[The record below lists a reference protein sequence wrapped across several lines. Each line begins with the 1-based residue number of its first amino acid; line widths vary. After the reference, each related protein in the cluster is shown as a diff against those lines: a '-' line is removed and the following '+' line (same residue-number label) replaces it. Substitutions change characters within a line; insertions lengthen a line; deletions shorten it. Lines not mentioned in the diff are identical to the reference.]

1 MIKGIV
7 ASVLASVLFSGIYFL
22 SPFLAPLDGEQIFG
36 WRVLL
41 TLPFTTALLL
51 WRGEG
56 TRLRQLW
63 HSVRQAPRSA
73 LGLLLSA
80 AMLGV
85 QLWLFMWAPLHGR
98 ALPVSLGYFLLP
110 LVMVLTGRV
119 FFGEQ
124 LSRAQLLATLLAGAG
139 VGFELW
145 RAGSLSWEMWL
156 VALGYTAYFVLR
168 RHLRTD
174 HLAGHWLDMALLVPA
189 ALFFTVRA
197 PSSVPLL
204 ADHPV
209 LFALLPLL
217 GVLSAVAL
225 ALYMAASG
233 WLEVDKATLQH
244 RRYPNVF
251 GLGDIN
257 GTPRGKTAATV
268 KKSAPI
274 VAQHVVDL
282 IAGRPLDG
290 HFDGYTSCPMIVRE
304 GSAMLIEI
312 DYDCKL
318 TPSLPMIEP
327 PQESYFAW
335 LMKVWMLKPAYMAV
349 LKGRV

>member
-110 LVMVLTGRV
+110 LVMVLAGRV

-124 LSRAQLLATLLAGAG
+124 LSRAQLLSTLLAGAG

-233 WLEVDKATLQH
+233 WLPMGL
-244 RRYPNVF
+244 F
-251 GLGDIN
+251 GLLSYVEPVLLVLVALLLGESLAPGQWPTYALIFAAVGVLVLD
-257 GTPRGKTAATV
+257 GVRHWLRERRRVRESATAA
-268 KKSAPI
+268 P
-274 VAQHVVDL
+274 
-282 IAGRPLDG
+282 
-290 HFDGYTSCPMIVRE
+290 
-304 GSAMLIEI
+304 
-312 DYDCKL
+312 
-318 TPSLPMIEP
+318 
-327 PQESYFAW
+327 
-335 LMKVWMLKPAYMAV
+335 
-349 LKGRV
+349 